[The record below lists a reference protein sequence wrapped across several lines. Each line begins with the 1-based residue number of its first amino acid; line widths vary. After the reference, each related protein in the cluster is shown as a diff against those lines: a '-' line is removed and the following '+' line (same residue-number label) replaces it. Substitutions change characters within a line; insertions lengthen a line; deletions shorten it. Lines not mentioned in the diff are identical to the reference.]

1 MRFPRG
7 SGTASHARV
16 RRAPRISGS
25 RRRGEG
31 GADRPRGGRS
41 TFDRTARHGRP
52 RRSPSRHAPARRGAA
67 RAASV
72 RPVLA
77 RRDAGGL
84 GVARP
89 GAARPGAVWPGTAR
103 HGKGGLGSA
112 HPGLSRHG
120 ATQVASA
127 RPGATRPSPTRH
139 GRPRLSTPRHGTAR
153 HGRPQRGPSW
163 RGLPRRS
170 PAQPGAAQPSPA
182 RPGTA
187 RRSPARRSPARRS
200 PAWPRRPRVRRRTRG
215 RPMGAPCSDGPAS
228 RPPAPSPSAPDC
240 GGGFADDRLRRGHDA
255 LGRPRALWRCP
266 QAPRRRP
273 GDSTTAP
280 VASRPTRVDASANP
294 CPPAGDLCRRPG
306 IGGAPPG
313 VRTRLR
319 CAGGGGGY
327 SLLVARS
334 RIAGPTDRR
343 EIAA

>member
-103 HGKGGLGSA
+103 HG
-112 HPGLSRHG
+112 
-120 ATQVASA
+120 
-127 RPGATRPSPTRH
+127 
-139 GRPRLSTPRHGTAR
+139 
-153 HGRPQRGPSW
+153 RPQRGPSW
-163 RGLPRRS
+163 HS
-170 PAQPGAAQPSPA
+170 PSRHSPA
-182 RPGTA
+182 RHGLGDRASGDGPGVVRWA
-187 RRSPARRSPARRS
+187 PPAA
-200 PAWPRRPRVRRRTRG
+200 TG
-215 RPMGAPCSDGPAS
+215 RPHGH
-228 RPPAPSPSAPDC
+228 
-240 GGGFADDRLRRGHDA
+240 RLRRPA
-255 LGRPRALWRCP
+255 RPTAAAGSPMIASGGGTTPSGAQGPCGGCP